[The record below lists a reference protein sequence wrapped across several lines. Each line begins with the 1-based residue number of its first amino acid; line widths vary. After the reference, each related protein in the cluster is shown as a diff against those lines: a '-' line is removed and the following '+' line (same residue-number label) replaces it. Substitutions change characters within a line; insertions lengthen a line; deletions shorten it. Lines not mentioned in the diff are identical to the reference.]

1 LNSRFTRIRRRI
13 QQVQPVWWVWGG
25 AAAAVAFVLSIDLQH
40 PGESLCY
47 SKQLLDLACPA
58 CGMGRAFNA
67 LLHVHLTRALAFNP
81 LVLPAAF
88 YVASLMV
95 VSMFD
100 ALNGTRY
107 THKLLHIQFS
117 KVAVLLAI
125 VVLVLVW
132 IRNLSLY

>member
-1 LNSRFTRIRRRI
+1 
-13 QQVQPVWWVWGG
+13 
-25 AAAAVAFVLSIDLQH
+25 
-40 PGESLCY
+40 
-47 SKQLLDLACPA
+47 
-58 CGMGRAFNA
+58 
-67 LLHVHLTRALAFNP
+67 
-81 LVLPAAF
+81 
-88 YVASLMV
+88 MV